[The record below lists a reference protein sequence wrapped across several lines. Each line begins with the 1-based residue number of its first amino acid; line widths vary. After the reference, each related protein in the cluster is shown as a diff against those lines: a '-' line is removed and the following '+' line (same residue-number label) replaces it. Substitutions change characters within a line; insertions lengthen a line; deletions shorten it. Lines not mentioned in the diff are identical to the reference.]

1 MLWLASLVVVVF
13 ALLTAPIGRPGVCS
27 FLFFVVTVD
36 QFSVAVACESPERRV
51 FSAAG
56 AAPNL
61 SLSVGTA
68 VDIRN
73 NFGSVNLAAFARSVS
88 FTLAGHSAD
97 HDVCSPP

>member
-27 FLFFVVTVD
+27 FLFFVVIVD
-36 QFSVAVACESPERRV
+36 QFSVAVACESPKRRV
-51 FSAAG
+51 FSAG
-56 AAPNL
+56 AALNI

-68 VDIRN
+68 ADIGN
-73 NFGSVNLAAFARSVS
+73 SFGSVNLAAFARSVS

>member
-27 FLFFVVTVD
+27 FLFFIVIVD

-51 FSAAG
+51 FSVIG
-56 AAPNL
+56 AALNI

-88 FTLAGHSAD
+88 FTLAGYSTNYNI
-97 HDVCSPP
+97 CFSP